1 MGRTARAGAG
11 LFIVLAALTAMST
24 HTGAAFAAGVRCE
37 EKVLT
42 DWSDN
47 GRVDGMYSLHC
58 YQDAIEKMP
67 TDLRDYTNATE
78 AIHRA
83 LARAV
88 STNSTNGGT
97 PQVAAGADSELAA
110 GGSSSVPLPLLVL
123 AAISVVVLLA
133 GGVGYLSRRRRE
145 AG

>member
-11 LFIVLAALTAMST
+11 LFIVLAALTAMFA

-67 TDLRDYTNATE
+67 TDLRDYTNARE
-78 AIHRA
+78 AIHRP
-83 LARAV
+83 LARAG
-88 STNSTNGGT
+88 STTGTSGGA

-110 GGSSSVPLPLLVL
+110 GGSASVPLPLLVL
-123 AAISVVVLLA
+123 AAISVDVLLA
-133 GGVGYLSRRRRE
+133 GGIG
-145 AG
+145 

>member
-1 MGRTARAGAG
+1 
-11 LFIVLAALTAMST
+11 V
-24 HTGAAFAAGVRCE
+24 
-37 EKVLT
+37 
-42 DWSDN
+42 
-47 GRVDGMYSLHC
+47 YSLHC

>member
-11 LFIVLAALTAMST
+11 LFIVLAALTAMSA

-67 TDLRDYTNATE
+67 TDLRDYTNATD
-78 AIHRA
+78 AINRA
-83 LARAV
+83 LARRVTAEGV
-88 STNSTNGGT
+88 PGGD
-97 PQVAAGADSELAA
+97 PPLAAGAVPAA
-110 GGSSSVPLPLLVL
+110 SGSSSIPLPLLVL
-123 AAISVVVLLA
+123 AAVSVVVLGA
-133 GGVGYLSRRRRE
+133 GGVGYLSRRRRGS
-145 AG
+145 A